1 MHPCPTRCLTPG
13 IRADR
18 LLVSLGVPSDMV
30 VEVSPFTLDQEYIEL
45 AEGFASDFKRFFLRG
60 LAAVL
65 PTLLTLMVIV
75 YVFSFVNTYI
85 GQYINTGVLSII
97 KQFWVDADP
106 STGAGLSPQSIDT
119 IWSRYFW
126 WVGFV
131 LAIVAIYIFG
141 RFVGSFLGRF
151 VWRIIERLLLSI
163 PIIGAI
169 YPHIKQ
175 VTDFI
180 FADKKIEFSR
190 VVAVEYPRK
199 GIWSI
204 GLVTGAGMRT
214 LQESTDDALLTIFI
228 PSSPTPV
235 TGYTITVRRDEVVE
249 LAMNVDDALRFTISG
264 GVIIP
269 PSQQLSDFEI
279 KKKGRYGALPAPE
292 TMKTKE
298 TTE

>member
-1 MHPCPTRCLTPG
+1 
-13 IRADR
+13 
-18 LLVSLGVPSDMV
+18 
-30 VEVSPFTLDQEYIEL
+30 
-45 AEGFASDFKRFFLRG
+45 
-60 LAAVL
+60 
-65 PTLLTLMVIV
+65 V

-85 GQYINTGVLSII
+85 GQYINTGVLAII
-97 KQFWVDADP
+97 KQFWADTDP
-106 STGAGLSPQSIDT
+106 STGTGVPPQSIET
-119 IWSRYFW
+119 IWSNYFW

-141 RFVGSFLGRF
+141 RFVASFLGRF
-151 VWRIIERLLLSI
+151 IWRFLERALLSI

-180 FADKKIEFSR
+180 FTERKIEFSR

-199 GIWSI
+199 GVWSL

-214 LQESTDDALLTIFI
+214 LQEAADSALLTVFI

-235 TGYTITVRRDEVVE
+235 TGYTITVRREEVVE
-249 LAMNVDDALRFTISG
+249 LAMNIDDALRFTISG
-264 GVIIP
+264 GVIMP
-269 PSQQLSDFEI
+269 SSQQLTDSEI
-279 KKKGRYGALPAPE
+279 EQGRYGALPAPE
-292 TMKTKE
+292 TKE

>member
-1 MHPCPTRCLTPG
+1 M
-13 IRADR
+13 A
-18 LLVSLGVPSDMV
+18 
-30 VEVSPFTLDQEYIEL
+30 VEVLPPALEQEYTEL
-45 AEGFASDFKRFFLRG
+45 AEGFASDFKRFFFRG

-75 YVFSFVNTYI
+75 YVFTFVNDYI
-85 GQYINTGVLSII
+85 GQYINTGVLAII
-97 KQFWVDADP
+97 KQFWADTDP
-106 STGAGLSPQSIDT
+106 STGTGMSSDNIET
-119 IWSRYFW
+119 IWHNYFW

-131 LAIVAIYIFG
+131 LAIIAIYIFG
-141 RFVGSFLGRF
+141 RFVASYFGRF
-151 VWRIIERLLLSI
+151 VWRFAERALRSI
-163 PIIGAI
+163 PIVSAI

-180 FADKKIEFSR
+180 FSEHKIEFSR

-214 LQESTDDALLTIFI
+214 LQMSTDDALLTVFI

-235 TGYTITVRRDEVVE
+235 TGYTITVRREEVVE
-249 LAMNVDDALRFTISG
+249 LGMDIDEAFRFTISG

-269 PSQQLSDFEI
+269 PNQQLSDSELER
-279 KKKGRYGALPAPE
+279 GGYGALPAPE
-292 TMKTKE
+292 TKE
-298 TTE
+298 TAE

>member
-1 MHPCPTRCLTPG
+1 M
-13 IRADR
+13 
-18 LLVSLGVPSDMV
+18 
-30 VEVSPFTLDQEYIEL
+30 
-45 AEGFASDFKRFFLRG
+45 AEGFASEFKRFFLRG

-85 GQYINTGVLSII
+85 GQYINTGVLAII
-97 KQFWVDADP
+97 KQFWAESDP
-106 STGAGLSPQSIDT
+106 STGSGISPQSIET
-119 IWSRYFW
+119 IWGNYFW

-141 RFVGSFLGRF
+141 RFVASFLGRF
-151 VWRIIERLLLSI
+151 VWRFTERALLSLPVI
-163 PIIGAI
+163 RAI

-180 FADKKIEFSR
+180 FSEHKIEFSR

-199 GIWSI
+199 GLWSV

-214 LQESTDDALLTIFI
+214 LQACADTDLLTVFV

-235 TGYTITVRRDEVVE
+235 TGYTITVRREEVID
-249 LAMNVDDALRFTISG
+249 LAMSIDDALRFTISG
-264 GVIIP
+264 GVIMP
-269 PSQQLSDFEI
+269 QSQQLSDSEI
-279 KKKGRYGALPAPE
+279 EQARRGKLPAPE
-292 TMKTKE
+292 TKE